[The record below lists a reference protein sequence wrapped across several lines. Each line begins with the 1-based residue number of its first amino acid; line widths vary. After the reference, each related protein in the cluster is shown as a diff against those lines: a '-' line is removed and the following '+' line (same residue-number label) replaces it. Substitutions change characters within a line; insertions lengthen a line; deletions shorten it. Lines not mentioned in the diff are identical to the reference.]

1 MILALSGAT
10 SGARLSAQQA
20 QVRRLTLDEAL
31 SLGANASEAVGIAR
45 AGVERA
51 LGQQQQARSE
61 LFPQLS
67 GSASYTRTLASQ
79 FSAAVA
85 RPS

>member
-1 MILALSGAT
+1 MNRLMSRVLRWAGAAVMMLVVSGAT

-20 QVRRLTLDEAL
+20 QVRRLTLDQAL
-31 SLGANASEAVGIAR
+31 SLGADASEAVGIAR

-51 LGQQQQARSE
+51 LGQQKQARSE

-67 GSASYTRTLASQ
+67 GSAS
-79 FSAAVA
+79 
-85 RPS
+85 